1 MESVNRELDK
11 SIQRHLDSSKL
22 DSRIPLLK
30 EIFFF
35 PWGLENV
42 TVERFYFAGL
52 GVTTGDDFSILL
64 MLIFSQTLIL
74 NPNPISNSN
83 SNPRRVFN
91 LKFQF
96 RFLTK
101 GQSEAS
107 EIIFPV
113 VVFWLALVIAEDRN
127 CNYNCEV
134 ISNLKE
140 VL

>member
-1 MESVNRELDK
+1 M
-11 SIQRHLDSSKL
+11 
-22 DSRIPLLK
+22 
-30 EIFFF
+30 
-35 PWGLENV
+35 
-42 TVERFYFAGL
+42 
-52 GVTTGDDFSILL
+52 TTGDDFSILL